1 MKVPH
6 ALCSLAPLFCGGTLL
21 GVGRDTV
28 ASKPGT
34 KVQWSPCD
42 PALALDTTLQCGF
55 FDVPLDY
62 HDRSIGTARLGLVKA
77 NATRERRGTVFMN
90 PGGPGVSG
98 ITDLNSTAA
107 LLLDQTGGY
116 YDVVSWDPRGVG
128 TVTVPGDVFCFDSVE
143 EQQTFFSGTIES
155 TGIEMTGNFT
165 DSADVRNLL
174 AQAGIM
180 QEKYDGLAQRCSQ
193 PLDGKY
199 LQYVGT
205 AATARDL
212 AALADALDGP
222 GSPVN
227 YIGLSYGT
235 ILGSW
240 FINMFPERVG
250 HVVLD
255 GVVDPVRFGTVDV
268 ALSGWGAQL
277 ADADRV
283 YEAFFTGCALS
294 GPSGCPI
301 TTTGQTPLDVNDGI
315 QALLQAAHDAFRAN
329 ASVPVTSGQIRAL
342 LRTIMYVPTAWA
354 SFVNTTL
361 AQIVQEVQAE
371 SKGNA
376 TATQR
381 RNIGRREEKGTL
393 PYSTEA
399 IICGDS
405 RDGTGANMTDVFQ
418 GIISTSNNVSAMF
431 AAAWPFATYYC
442 PFWPARAVERYEGPF
457 NKTLANPILVIGNTF
472 DPATPFSGAKAVA
485 DELGDRAT
493 LVRLNGFG
501 HTSQAEPSACIS
513 DHIRAYMVNGT
524 LPQGDETVC
533 EVDADFEVFPGV
545 NTAAI
550 LASMPAIDI

>member
-1 MKVPH
+1 MKFSH
-6 ALCSLAPLFCGGTLL
+6 ALCSVAPLFCGGKLL
-21 GVGRDTV
+21 GIGKDAA
-28 ASKPGT
+28 ASQSVT
-34 KVQWSPCD
+34 TVQWGPCD
-42 PALALDTTLQCGF
+42 PALALDSALQCAF
-55 FDVPLDY
+55 FEVPLDY
-62 HDRSIGTARLGLVKA
+62 HNHSVGTARLGLVKA

-98 ITDLNSTAA
+98 INELNSTSA

-128 TVTVPGDVFCFDSVE
+128 TVTVPGDVFCFDSAD
-143 EQQTFFSGTIES
+143 EQQTFFNGTIEAN
-155 TGIEMTGNFT
+155 GIEMTGNFT
-165 DSADVRNLL
+165 DSADIQNLL
-174 AQAGIM
+174 AQAGTM
-180 QEKYDGLAQRCSQ
+180 QKKYDGLAQRCSQ
-193 PLDGKY
+193 HSDGKY

-212 AALADALDGP
+212 AAMADALDGP

-250 HVVLD
+250 RVVID
-255 GVVDPVRFGTVDV
+255 GVVDPARFGTVDI

-277 ADADRV
+277 VDADKV
-283 YEAFFTGCALS
+283 YEAFFTGCALA
-294 GPSGCPI
+294 GPAGCPI
-301 TTTGQTPLDVNDGI
+301 ASAGQTPVEVNNDI
-315 QALLQAAHDAFRAN
+315 QALLQAAHDTARAN
-329 ASVPVTSGQIRAL
+329 PSAPVTSGQIRAL
-342 LRTIMYVPTAWA
+342 LRTIMYVPTTWGL
-354 SFVNTTL
+354 FVNTTL
-361 AQIVQEVQAE
+361 SQFAQEVQAE
-371 SKGNA
+371 SGGNI
-376 TATQR
+376 TR
-381 RNIGRREEKGTL
+381 RRSIRERDEKETF

-405 RDGTGANMTDVFQ
+405 KDNTGANMTDVFE
-418 GIISTSNNVSAMF
+418 GIISTSNNISSMF

-442 PFWPARAVERYEGPF
+442 PFWPVRAVERYEGPF

-485 DELGDRAT
+485 DELGDHAA

-513 DHIRAYMVNGT
+513 NIIRAYMVNGT

-545 NTAAI
+545 NTSAI
-550 LASMPAIDI
+550 LASMPAMDV